1 MLCWLDICKYGFRAN
16 NHGLNLHLC
25 IILAFLLFK
34 CGQHNDNENCG
45 TKETGGGSPDGRRA
59 LKGLR
64 LIRRLRKETS
74 TPFNRS
80 ISSPV
85 PFTPPASSIFRG
97 AARQLGGRPPPA
109 PRPKLRQVPSSSS
122 VLLLGLRWTLKRR
135 RAPPDAL
142 VPGSGGSASGFDG
155 SSLSLFPA
163 GL

>member
-1 MLCWLDICKYGFRAN
+1 MSDFLYR
-16 NHGLNLHLC
+16 
-25 IILAFLLFK
+25 IIAFFFCNIK
-34 CGQHNDNENCG
+34 SKHKTIYYDAEAFSRERKR
-45 TKETGGGSPDGRRA
+45 TPDSRVIPSPDGRRA

-135 RAPPDAL
+135 RAPP
-142 VPGSGGSASGFDG
+142 GIY
-155 SSLSLFPA
+155 LSLLLCETEYPNPNLSYLA
-163 GL
+163 ICIRI